1 MHRNFASEINKNR
14 KGKVMKTNVISIL
27 VLGAMI
33 AMTACSSEDDLLDR
47 LPEASKNDANR
58 KSNTNIPGA
67 STVLVYMAGR
77 NDLTSDL
84 DQDLEEIKRG
94 STRIGDNNLIVFVR
108 RFKDNEKPWVA
119 RIRDGKV
126 TDSVSVADL
135 GIANPEPMACDPEVM
150 ETVMD
155 YAYKRYP
162 AIKDYGL
169 VLWGHGGGWL
179 MQDSI
184 AGTRGFGMDESAEKS
199 NKGKWVNI
207 PTLAKVL
214 KKMPHMK
221 FIMCDCCNMI
231 CLENLYELRQTADYM
246 IGSTAE
252 IPSDGAPY
260 DEILPDMFANG
271 NFWKQIIDKYY
282 AAQHNMLPL
291 SVVKMNEMINVAY
304 ATRNVLPG
312 VKASISEGYA
322 DMTGMI
328 HYFNMGN
335 IKDSFTPDLNI
346 FHDAGDFIKRYAPAA
361 DYQQW
366 KKALDEAVIYK
377 KMSEQWA
384 TELTWGRFY
393 SDFDMTAEK
402 YHGVSMFVPQDPT
415 KGNYGKLNTDIKKL
429 SWYSAVGLN
438 ILEQ

>member
-1 MHRNFASEINKNR
+1 
-14 KGKVMKTNVISIL
+14 MKTNVISIL

-33 AMTACSSEDDLLDR
+33 AMTACSSEDDLMDH
-47 LPEASKNDANR
+47 LPEASKKETNR
-58 KSNTNIPGA
+58 KSTNIPGA

-77 NDLTSDL
+77 NDLSSDL

-108 RFKDNEKPWVA
+108 RFRDNEKPWVA
-119 RIRDGKV
+119 RIRNGKV

-184 AGTRGFGMDESAEKS
+184 AGTRGFGKDEGAEKS

-221 FIMCDCCNMI
+221 FIMCDCCNMM

-260 DEILPDMFANG
+260 DEILPDMFAGG
-271 NFWKQIIDKYY
+271 NFWKQIVDKYFT
-282 AAQHNMLPL
+282 AQYNALPL
-291 SVVKMNEMINVAY
+291 SVVKMNEMINVAN
-304 ATRNVLPG
+304 ATRNVLPS
-312 VKASISEGYA
+312 VKASIGESYA

-328 HYFNMGN
+328 HYFNMGK
-335 IKDSFTPDLNI
+335 IKDGFTPDLNI
-346 FHDAGDFIKRYAPAA
+346 FYDAGDFIKRYAPAA

-366 KKALDEAVIYK
+366 KQALDEAVIYK

-384 TELTWGRFY
+384 TELTWSRFY
-393 SDFDMTAEK
+393 SDFHMTAEK

-415 KGNYGKLNTDIKKL
+415 KGKYNKMNTDIKQL
-429 SWYSAVGLN
+429 TWYSDVGLN
-438 ILEQ
+438 TLEQ